1 MPLYTLI
8 FLKECKCM
16 SEEALQVIEEYVD
29 YYLTEDGL
37 YFRMFGGSRAP
48 SLLPKYGTDYIILKE
63 AVRQVFLDGI
73 GSFLFEHKKVA
84 YPPLPFKLGSYK
96 FTRVK
101 KADEFVEELDKF
113 HFGEIPFHGNDSHN
127 KVAEH
132 YKEAN
137 VHFEY
142 THHWDREESVFR
154 SALNITALR
163 KRFKKKITT
172 KGGKGQDEQAKA
184 DEETRKIYEE
194 AQRLSQEAK
203 GWLK

>member
-1 MPLYTLI
+1 
-8 FLKECKCM
+8 M
-16 SEEALQVIEEYVD
+16 SEEALQVIKEYAD

-48 SLLPKYGTDYIILKE
+48 SLLPKYTTDYIIHKE

-73 GSFLFEHKKVA
+73 GSFLFEHKKTT
-84 YPPLPFKLGSYK
+84 YPPFPFKLGSYR

-101 KADEFVEELDKF
+101 KADEFVEELERF
-113 HFGEIPFHGNDSHN
+113 HFGEMPFHRNDSRC

-132 YKEAN
+132 CKENN

-154 SALNITALR
+154 SAANITSLR
-163 KRFKKKITT
+163 KGSR
-172 KGGKGQDEQAKA
+172 
-184 DEETRKIYEE
+184 R
-194 AQRLSQEAK
+194 RLPEK
-203 GWLK
+203 VGR